1 MSRAHAHTTSKGS
14 YFFFCYRIPSVLHT
28 YLETAALRFRTCIMP
43 PTPLKSYMDELSRYM
58 DAFTSAAGKPQHLT
72 VVGDRVY
79 WTQGK
84 QQELYSAPVG
94 LEVAE
99 AVRVI
104 PSGEQEAGEEKQ
116 LTKEEEML
124 RERTRSHT
132 TGIKSFHVRCSDG
145 AIFYTSGVEVYVYY
159 QSGPRAGKTP
169 LKLFDYMS
177 EEDKAHFKAM
187 GSKPNLFV
195 QAIQSFDDSQ
205 PSDHTVMTFV
215 NNNNVY
221 KATLTESPSSEEAP
235 LAVAVEQITR
245 IGDDLHQCGV
255 ADYIIQE
262 EFSRY
267 TGHYATDR
275 YIVFSYIDS
284 SHMRSVALLSS
295 LGSPEV
301 PAREL
306 ACPSYEREI
315 EEMAYSRVGDPN
327 ARTTLVVYDTTTKQ
341 MRLLPDVSIR
351 KVAPWTEY
359 ILRFGFKDA
368 ETLYLSVVSRT
379 QEDYAV
385 MSCPIA
391 TLPTIADEE
400 DLRSLYGD
408 NDGKATAS
416 IIDDATAPELH
427 IEWKQRIDFAWVECQ
442 PGVPVH
448 YGKVYDVL
456 CCHAAETETAHY
468 HLYARPTGNCN
479 PEAWKP
485 LTAGAWNV
493 CAGTQ
498 HVCEDRVYFLANA
511 EGRLKRTL
519 YYVPLSLEGSPRIA
533 SALTRLTPLDEHV
546 YSYCVKGDHL
556 YYVSSTTA
564 AQAKLYASCVSAPQK
579 RAEVIVPSW
588 IATTP
593 GTDPATTADPAHYF
607 GGLPVVTPKIVT
619 VTSRRGVPLSAAVFV
634 SPSASKDVPG
644 PLALFIYGGPHAQL
658 VFENDY
664 ETRCKA
670 PVQTLLLHGIS
681 VAVVDNQMSTAN
693 GLRDLSICKKNLG
706 NFETQDYVDVTR
718 HLCNTTPSESGLPAS
733 FRVDAKRVAI
743 FGWSYG
749 GYATLLAMCQASD
762 VFRIGFAGA
771 PVGDWKLYD
780 TGYTE
785 RYMGTLYEGDGNA
798 ESGTSRNRNNAYMTS
813 TISHYASSF
822 PEECNRLYI
831 AHGLLDENV
840 HFGHSCHVVKALIDN
855 AKPYSMLVYPGERH
869 GLRQNRQSR
878 LHHDALLVKTLE
890 EHL

>member
-1 MSRAHAHTTSKGS
+1 
-14 YFFFCYRIPSVLHT
+14 
-28 YLETAALRFRTCIMP
+28 MP
-43 PTPLKSYMDELSRYM
+43 PTALKSYMVELSRYM
-58 DAFTSAAGKPQHLT
+58 DAFTSASGKPQHLT
-72 VVGDRVY
+72 IVGDRVY

-104 PSGEQEAGEEKQ
+104 ASEEQEVGEEEQ
-116 LTKEEEML
+116 LTKEEEIL
-124 RERTRSHT
+124 RERTRSQT
-132 TGIKSFHVRCSDG
+132 TGIKNFHVRWSDG

-159 QSGPRAGKTP
+159 QNGPRAGKTP

-177 EEDKAHFKAM
+177 EEDKTHFKAM

-195 QAIQSFDDSQ
+195 QAIKSFDESH
-205 PSDHTVMTFV
+205 PSTHTVMTFV

-221 KATLTESPSSEEAP
+221 KATLTESPASEEAP
-235 LAVAVEQITR
+235 LAVAVEQITH

-301 PAREL
+301 PEAEP
-306 ACPSYEREI
+306 ACQTYATET
-315 EEMAYSRVGDPN
+315 EEMPYSRVGDPN
-327 ARTTLVVYDTTTKQ
+327 ARTTLVVYDIATKQ
-341 MRLLPDVSIR
+341 MRLLPDVAIR
-351 KVAPWTEY
+351 KAAPWTEY

-368 ETLYLSVVSRT
+368 ETLYVSVVSRA

-391 TLPTIADEE
+391 ALPTIAKEE
-400 DLRSLYGD
+400 DLRSLYSDTGGPVTANIIGD
-408 NDGKATAS
+408 AA
-416 IIDDATAPELH
+416 APGLH
-427 IEWKQRIDFAWVECQ
+427 VEWKQRIDFAWVECQ

-456 CCHAAETETAHY
+456 CRHAAETETAHY
-468 HLYARPTGNCN
+468 HLYARPAGDGN

-519 YYVPLSLEGSPRIA
+519 YSVPLSLESAPRIA
-533 SALTRLTPLDEHV
+533 DALTRLTPLDEHV

-556 YYVSSTTA
+556 YYVSSTA
-564 AQAKLYASCVSAPQK
+564 AAPAKLYASCVSAPQK
-579 RAEVIVPSW
+579 RAEVTVPSW

-593 GTDPATTADPAHYF
+593 GTDPATTADPTHYF
-607 GGLPVVTPKIVT
+607 GGLPVVTPQIVT

-634 SPSASKDVPG
+634 SPSAPKDAPG
-644 PLALFIYGGPHAQL
+644 PLALLIYGGPHAQL

-670 PVQTLLLHGIS
+670 PVQVLLQHGIS
-681 VAVVDNQMSTAN
+681 VAVVDNQMSNAN
-693 GLRDLSICKKNLG
+693 GLRDLSICKKNFG
-706 NFETQDYVDVTR
+706 NFETHDYVDVTQY
-718 HLCNTTPSESGLPAS
+718 LCSTPASESGCPAN
-733 FRVDAKRVAI
+733 FRFDAKRVAI

-749 GYATLLAMCQASD
+749 GYAALLAMCQAAD

-785 RYMGTLYEGDGNA
+785 RYMGTLYREDSSA
-798 ESGTSRNRNNAYMTS
+798 ESGASRNRNEAYMTS
-813 TISHYASSF
+813 TISHYAGGF

-890 EHL
+890 EQL